1 MGEKGEACNVN
12 AHKATEAR
20 KARIKAE
27 QKIKEAQSKNDGWKE
42 MAKQLEKEKK
52 EFDAKKNDW
61 HMKPVFV
68 KFADDPTK
76 TAEEN
81 AADRQNMEKKGQD

>member
-1 MGEKGEACNVN
+1 
-12 AHKATEAR
+12 
-20 KARIKAE
+20 
-27 QKIKEAQSKNDGWKE
+27 

-81 AADRQNMEKKGQD
+81 AADRQNMEKKGQV